1 MRAVQF
7 WRRDLVRKLLI
18 GLAVLVVVIVAAAFV
33 GPLFV
38 PVDSIKADIAQ
49 EVAKA
54 TGRNIVIDGDLNF
67 RILPAPGVSATQV
80 RLSNTSAG
88 SAPDM
93 LRLKAAAVEVALFPL
108 IAGNIQI
115 TRIVLSQPDILLEK
129 YADGTNNWT
138 FAPAPDAPSGTP
150 GGGNGATTDDADG
163 SQAPAVR
170 FDNVVIEGGTLVFKT
185 PDSTERVEDINVSL
199 GAASL
204 KGPFRADGT
213 VSARGI
219 SIGVDAAIGELAQ
232 DRATPVNLKISTGG
246 AEIGYSGVL
255 AGAPDAARLS
265 GQIEVRAEDLSALIA
280 AVSGGP
286 APSVLKGKPL
296 EMNGTLSASQNSI
309 SIDDL
314 ALRLGDDSATG
325 AINMAL
331 GDIPSVALVLNLAQ
345 LDLDRFLATTPKAA
359 GEGSEAS
366 GNAPARSSKSSAK
379 TAPGPTPGGLD
390 FALPTG
396 FSATLETKIDAV
408 VYRGGVVR
416 QVLLNTE
423 LTDGSVTISQA
434 AAQFP
439 GGANASVIGFVSTT
453 DAIPKFEGQAEL
465 SADDFRALLQWA
477 GVDVATVPQDRLRK
491 MTGSV
496 SFDATPG
503 NVTLTDIDVSVDVSR
518 MRGSVAIAVR
528 ERLGFGIGLSLDK
541 VNVDAYLPVPATQVS
556 DGPTAKPAPD
566 GSATGDKTTDGDAGS
581 AGLAA
586 LNTFDAIL
594 QLKVGEVVLRDQRL
608 SGINLDAT
616 LQGGSLELRD
626 MSVESFAGANASVNG
641 RIDGL
646 ASAPK
651 ADVTIKLDSRD
662 GDRLLALADVDAPV
676 KLGATRL
683 NGTLQGDLQN
693 LVVDVTLDAM
703 GASMRTAGSLGV
715 LAMPPRYDVQLDI
728 EHPDAAKFAA
738 RVRGEDGVGGPKLGA
753 LVASAS
759 VRGDLTASDI
769 DTKVGIGP
777 GEISAR
783 GRLTNLVS
791 GSPLGNLAI
800 NASHPDMVAFARL
813 LAPDY
818 SPSKTDLGPFALK
831 TDLALAANA
840 MTLANLEGNAGPV
853 GFKGSANIDTDGPR
867 PRVVATLET
876 GEIVVD
882 WFLPAQKGAG
892 AVNSRSGGASTS
904 GAATSRGSASPTGGK
919 RWSREPIELSGL
931 RAADA
936 DIKLSSPAITY
947 TNIRVDQPRLSIKLD
962 DGVLDLTELSGNAF
976 GGGFNMTGQVAAGD
990 VPTMRYAMRV
1000 ENADAAKFVGEGA
1013 SGERGV
1019 MSVLDLLF
1027 PVSDVK
1033 LASGR
1038 LGADLDVTSR
1048 GRSEFEMISNLA
1060 GEAAMR
1066 FTDAVVEGIDVC
1078 QISDQLD
1085 RLNGIE
1091 GFLGLA
1097 SSGRGGQTKIA
1108 NFDGRFDL
1116 ANGIATLP
1124 QQQINAECAAVAFSG
1139 TTNLP
1144 AWTVDIQARA
1154 GFPAHPEFADIV
1166 VEQKGPLDAPNT
1178 RLVNINEI
1186 NQFIVSKAA
1195 GSILRKLLPGGNQK
1209 QAPPA
1214 ADGSTSQQPQTKK
1227 PEDQFRNLL
1236 ESLLRGR

>member
-1 MRAVQF
+1 M
-7 WRRDLVRKLLI
+7 RKLLI
-18 GLAVLVVVIVAAAFV
+18 GLAVLAVVVVAVAFA
-33 GPLFV
+33 GPLLV
-38 PVDSIKADIAQ
+38 PADSVKADIAR

-54 TGRNIVIDGDLNF
+54 TGRNLSIDGSLKF
-67 RILPAPGVSATQV
+67 RILPAPGVSARDV
-80 RLSNTSAG
+80 RLSNAADG

-108 IAGNIQI
+108 ITGNIQVS
-115 TRIVLSQPDILLEK
+115 RVVLSEPDILLET

-138 FAPAPDAPSGTP
+138 FEPAPDGSSGAP
-150 GGGNGATTDDADG
+150 GGNNAATADASGAG
-163 SQAPAVR
+163 SQTPAVR
-170 FDNVVIEGGTLVFKT
+170 LDNVVIEGGTLVYRT
-185 PDSTERVEDINVSL
+185 PESVERVEDINVSL

-204 KGPFRADGT
+204 KGPFRAEGM
-213 VSARGI
+213 VSARGFR
-219 SIGVDAAIGELAQ
+219 IGVDAAIGELAA
-232 DRATPVNLKISTGG
+232 DRATPVNLKVSTGG
-246 AEIGYSGVL
+246 AEIGYSGAL

-265 GQIEVRAEDLSALIA
+265 GQIEVRAEDLSTLVA
-280 AVSGGP
+280 AASDGP
-286 APSVLKGKPL
+286 APAALQGKPL
-296 EMNGTLSASQNSI
+296 ELTGTLAASQEAI

-314 ALRLGDDSATG
+314 VLRLGDDSATG
-325 AINMAL
+325 AVDVVL
-331 GDIPSVALVLNLAQ
+331 GDIPSAAVVINLAQ
-345 LDLDRFLATTPKAA
+345 LDLDRLLATTPIAA
-359 GEGSEAS
+359 GAGGGSGEGAPAQGSEAPNK
-366 GNAPARSSKSSAK
+366 G
-379 TAPGPTPGGLD
+379 TPGPASEGAG

-396 FSATLETKIDAV
+396 ISATLETKIDVV

-416 QVLLNTE
+416 QVLLNAE
-423 LTDGSVTISQA
+423 LADGSVTVSQA

-439 GGANASVIGFVSTT
+439 GGANASVIGFASTV
-453 DAIPKFEGQAEL
+453 DAAPKFEGQAEL
-465 SADDFRALLQWA
+465 SADDFRAFLQWA
-477 GVDVATVPQDRLRK
+477 GIDVATVPQDRLRK
-491 MTGSV
+491 MAGSV
-496 SFDATPG
+496 SIDATPE

-518 MRGSVAIAVR
+518 MRGGVAIAVR
-528 ERLGFGIGLSLDK
+528 ERLGLGIGLSLDK
-541 VNVDAYLPVPATQVS
+541 VNVDAYLPAAATQAS
-556 DGPTAKPAPD
+556 PAS
-566 GSATGDKTTDGDAGS
+566 GETTSGGDASAGS
-581 AGLAA
+581 GGKPDNADAGPAGLAA
-586 LNTFDAIL
+586 LNAFDAIL

-626 MSVESFAGANASVNG
+626 MSVESLAGANASVSG
-641 RIDGL
+641 RVDGL
-646 ASAPK
+646 SGAPK
-651 ADVTIKLDSRD
+651 ADVKINLDARD
-662 GDRLLALADVDAPV
+662 GDRLLALAGVEVPA
-676 KLGATRL
+676 KLGATKL
-683 NGTLQGDLQN
+683 NGSLQGDMQN
-693 LVVDVTLDAM
+693 LVVDLTLNAM

-715 LAMPPRYDVQLDI
+715 LAVPPRYDVKLDVN
-728 EHPDAAKFAA
+728 HPDAAGFAA
-738 RVRGEDGVGGPKLGA
+738 RMRGGDGAGGPELGA
-753 LVASAS
+753 LAASISA
-759 VRGDLTASDI
+759 RGDLTASDI
-769 DTKVGIGP
+769 DANVGVGP

-783 GRLTNLVS
+783 GRLTDLAS

-800 NASHPDMVAFARL
+800 NAAHPDMVAFARL

-818 SPSKTDLGPFALK
+818 RPSKSDLGPFALK
-831 TDLALAANA
+831 TDLTLAANT

-853 GFKGSANIDTDGPR
+853 GFKGGANVDTDGPR
-867 PRVVATLET
+867 PNVSANLET

-882 WFLPAQKGAG
+882 WFLPAQA
-892 AVNSRSGGASTS
+892 GGASSASS
-904 GAATSRGSASPTGGK
+904 GRGSSAAGASAGRGPGARADAQ

-962 DGVLDLTELSGNAF
+962 DGVMDLTELSGKAF
-976 GGGFNMTGQVAAGD
+976 GGGFNMTGHVAAGD

-1000 ENADAAKFVGEGA
+1000 ENADAAKFLGDGA

-1038 LGADLDVTSR
+1038 LGANLDVTSR

-1060 GEAAMR
+1060 GKGAMR

-1097 SSGRGGQTKIA
+1097 TSGRGGQTKVA

-1116 ANGIATLP
+1116 ANGVATLP

-1144 AWTVDIQARA
+1144 AWTVNIRARA
-1154 GFPAHPEFADIV
+1154 GFPAHPEFAGV
-1166 VEQKGPLDAPNT
+1166 VIEQTGPLDAPNT
-1178 RLVNINEI
+1178 RLVNVNEI
-1186 NQFIVSKAA
+1186 NQFIVGKAA
-1195 GSILRKLLPGGNQK
+1195 GSILRKLLPGATREQS
-1209 QAPPA
+1209 PPA
-1214 ADGSTSQQPQTKK
+1214 TEGSTSQQPAPSK

-1236 ESLLRGR
+1236 EGLIRGR

>member
-1 MRAVQF
+1 M
-7 WRRDLVRKLLI
+7 RKLLI
-18 GLAVLVVVIVAAAFV
+18 GIAVLVVVVVAAAFV
-33 GPLFV
+33 GPLFI
-38 PVDSIKADIAQ
+38 PADSIKADIAR

-54 TGRNIVIDGDLNF
+54 TGRNLAIDGTLKF
-67 RILPAPGVSATQV
+67 RILPAPGVSATGV
-80 RLSNTSAG
+80 RLSNAQDG

-93 LRLKAAAVEVALFPL
+93 LRLKAAAIEVALVPL
-108 IAGNIQI
+108 ITGNIQVS
-115 TRIVLSQPDILLEK
+115 RIVLSQPDILLET

-138 FAPAPDAPSGTP
+138 FAPAPDASPDSADGPGTGASG
-150 GGGNGATTDDADG
+150 DAGG

-170 FDNVVIEGGTLVFKT
+170 LDNVVIEDGALVFRT
-185 PDSTERVEDINVSL
+185 PDSIERVEDINVSL

-204 KGPFRADGT
+204 QGPFRADGM
-213 VSARGI
+213 VRARGF
-219 SIGVDAAIGELAQ
+219 SIGVDAAIGELAL

-246 AEIGYSGVL
+246 AEIGYSGAL

-265 GQIEVRAEDLSALIA
+265 GQLEVRAEDLSALIA
-280 AVSGGP
+280 AASDGP
-286 APSVLKGKPL
+286 PPAALKGKPL
-296 EMNGTLSASQNSI
+296 EMNGTLTASQESI

-314 ALRLGDDSATG
+314 SLRLGDDSATG
-325 AINMAL
+325 AVNVSL
-331 GDIPSVALVLNLAQ
+331 GDIPAAALVLNLTQ
-345 LDLDRFLATTPKAA
+345 LDLDRLLATPPDAA
-359 GEGSEAS
+359 ATGGGPAGDPS
-366 GNAPARSSKSSAK
+366 ARSGGGDVKSSQDA
-379 TAPGPTPGGLD
+379 ASNGPG

-408 VYRGGVVR
+408 VFRGGVVR

-423 LTDGSVTISQA
+423 LADGSLTISQA

-439 GGANASVIGFVSTT
+439 GGANASVIGFVSTV
-453 DAIPKFEGQAEL
+453 DASPKFEGQGEL
-465 SADDFRALLQWA
+465 SADDFRAFLQWA

-496 SFDATPG
+496 SIAATPE

-518 MRGSVAIAVR
+518 MRGGVAIAVR
-528 ERLGFGIGLSLDK
+528 ERLGFGVGLSVDK
-541 VNVDAYLPVPATQVS
+541 VNVDAYLPVP
-556 DGPTAKPAPD
+556 TARETN
-566 GSATGDKTTDGDAGS
+566 ATGAPSGGSTGNAQAGGKATDSGAGS
-581 AGLAA
+581 NGLAA
-586 LNTFDAIL
+586 LNAFDAIL

-626 MSVESFAGANASVNG
+626 MSVESLAGANASVTG
-641 RIDGL
+641 RVDGL
-646 ASAPK
+646 ASAPS
-651 ADVTIKLDSRD
+651 ADVRINLDARD
-662 GDRLLALADVDAPV
+662 GDRLLALAGVDTPV
-676 KLGATRL
+676 KLGATKL
-683 NGTLQGDLQN
+683 NGTLQGDMQN
-693 LVVDVTLDAM
+693 LEVDLTLDAM
-703 GASMRTAGSLGV
+703 GASLRTAGSLGV
-715 LAMPPRYDVQLDI
+715 LAVPPRYDVQMDI
-728 EHPDAAKFAA
+728 DHPDAARFAA
-738 RVRGEDGVGGPKLGA
+738 RLRGEDGAGGPRLGA
-753 LVASAS
+753 LAARVSA
-759 VRGDLTASDI
+759 RGDLAASDVDATI
-769 DTKVGIGP
+769 GVGP

-783 GRLTNLVS
+783 GRLTNLAS
-791 GSPLGNLAI
+791 ASPLGNLAI
-800 NASHPDMVAFARL
+800 DATHPDMVAFARL

-818 SPSKTDLGPFALK
+818 NPSKSDLGPFALK

-853 GFKGSANIDTDGPR
+853 GFKGSANVTTDGPR
-867 PRVVATLET
+867 PNVVASLDT

-882 WFLPAQKGAG
+882 WFLPAQKGSAS
-892 AVNSRSGGASTS
+892 AASNSRSGAAGAPGAS
-904 GAATSRGSASPTGGK
+904 ASRGSVAPAGSQ

-931 RAADA
+931 RTADA

-947 TNIRVDQPRLSIKLD
+947 TNIRVDQPRLAIALD
-962 DGVLDLTELSGNAF
+962 DGVLDLTELSGKAF

-1000 ENADAAKFVGEGA
+1000 ENADAAKFLGDGA

-1048 GRSEFEMISNLA
+1048 GRSELEMISNLA
-1060 GEAAMR
+1060 GKGAMR

-1078 QISDQLD
+1078 QISNQLD

-1097 SSGRGGQTKIA
+1097 TSGRGGQTKIA
-1108 NFDGRFDL
+1108 NFEGRFDL

-1124 QQQINAECAAVAFSG
+1124 QQQINADCAAVAFSG

-1144 AWTVDIQARA
+1144 AWTVDIRARA
-1154 GFPAHPEFADIV
+1154 GFPAYPEFAGVV

-1178 RLVNINEI
+1178 RLVNVNEI
-1186 NQFIVSKAA
+1186 NQFIVGKAA
-1195 GSILRKLLPGGNQK
+1195 GSILRKLLPGGNQE

-1214 ADGSTSQQPQTKK
+1214 TDGNTTQQPAPSK

-1236 ESLLRGR
+1236 EGLIRGR

>member
-1 MRAVQF
+1 
-7 WRRDLVRKLLI
+7 VRKLLI

-38 PVDSIKADIAQ
+38 PADSIKADIAR

-54 TGRNIVIDGDLNF
+54 TGRDLSIDGSLKF
-67 RILPAPGVSATQV
+67 RILPAPGVSAKGV
-80 RLSNTSAG
+80 RLSNAADG

-108 IAGNIQI
+108 ITGNIQI
-115 TRIVLSQPDILLEK
+115 SRVVLSEPDILLEK

-138 FAPAPDAPSGTP
+138 FEPVPDAPSDTSGSDV
-150 GGGNGATTDDADG
+150 TDSDSAG
-163 SQAPAVR
+163 SQVPAVR
-170 FDNVVIEGGTLVFKT
+170 LDNVVIEGGTLVFQT

-204 KGPFRADGT
+204 KGPFRADGM
-213 VSARGI
+213 VSARGF
-219 SIGVDAAIGELAQ
+219 SIGVDAAIGELAA

-246 AEIGYSGVL
+246 AEIGYSGAL
-255 AGAPDAARLS
+255 AGTPDAARLS

-280 AVSGGP
+280 AVSDGP
-286 APSVLKGKPL
+286 APAALKGKPL
-296 EMNGTLSASQNSI
+296 EMNGTLAASQEAI

-325 AINMAL
+325 AVDVAL
-331 GDIPSVALVLNLAQ
+331 GDTPSAALVLNLAQ
-345 LDLDRFLATTPKAA
+345 LDLDRLLATAPSAA
-359 GEGSEAS
+359 GSGGGSGNGVPAGRSDSSKKDAPDPASEGS
-366 GNAPARSSKSSAK
+366 
-379 TAPGPTPGGLD
+379 T

-423 LTDGSVTISQA
+423 LADGSVTISQA

-439 GGANASVIGFVSTT
+439 GGANASVIGFVSTA
-453 DAIPKFEGQAEL
+453 DAAPKFEGQAEL
-465 SADDFRALLQWA
+465 SADDFRAFLQWA

-491 MTGSV
+491 MVGSV
-496 SFDATPG
+496 SIDATPQ

-518 MRGSVAIAVR
+518 LRGGVAIAVR
-528 ERLGFGIGLSLDK
+528 ERLGFGVGLSLDK
-541 VNVDAYLPVPATQVS
+541 VNVDAYLPVPAAQAPNSTGAPTS
-556 DGPTAKPAPD
+556 GSAANTGSGGDAAETDAGPT
-566 GSATGDKTTDGDAGS
+566 
-581 AGLAA
+581 GLAA

-616 LQGGSLELRD
+616 LQGGNLELRD
-626 MSVESFAGANASVNG
+626 MSVESLAGANASVVG
-641 RIDGL
+641 RVDGL
-646 ASAPK
+646 SGAPK
-651 ADVTIKLDSRD
+651 ADVKINLDARD
-662 GDRLLALADVDAPV
+662 GDRLLALAGVDVPA
-676 KLGATRL
+676 KLGATKL
-683 NGTLQGDLQN
+683 NGTLQGDMQN
-693 LVVDVTLDAM
+693 LVVDLTLDAM
-703 GASMRTAGSLGV
+703 GASLRTAGTLGV
-715 LAMPPRYDVQLDI
+715 LAVPPRYDVQLDI
-728 EHPDAAKFAA
+728 NHPDAARFAA
-738 RVRGEDGVGGPKLGA
+738 RVRGEDGAGVSKLGA
-753 LVASAS
+753 LAASARA
-759 VRGDLTASDI
+759 RGDLAASDI
-769 DTKVGIGP
+769 DAKIGVGP
-777 GEISAR
+777 GEVSAR
-783 GRLTNLVS
+783 GRLTNLAS

-800 NASHPDMVAFARL
+800 NATHPDMVAFARL

-818 SPSKTDLGPFALK
+818 KPSKSDLGPFALK
-831 TDLALAANA
+831 TNLALAANT

-853 GFKGSANIDTDGPR
+853 GFKGSANVDTDGPR
-867 PRVVATLET
+867 PNVVASLET

-882 WFLPAQKGAG
+882 WFLPAQKGTTAS
-892 AVNSRSGGASTS
+892 NSRAGGASVPGASS
-904 GAATSRGSASPTGGK
+904 GRGSASSAGGQ

-962 DGVLDLTELSGNAF
+962 DGVLDLTELSGKAF

-1000 ENADAAKFVGEGA
+1000 ENADAAKFLGEGA

-1060 GEAAMR
+1060 GKGAMR
-1066 FTDAVVEGIDVC
+1066 FTDTVVEGIDVC

-1097 SSGRGGQTKIA
+1097 SSGRGGQTRIA
-1108 NFDGRFDL
+1108 NFDGKFDL
-1116 ANGIATLP
+1116 AKGIATLP
-1124 QQQINAECAAVAFSG
+1124 QQQINADCAAVAFSG

-1144 AWTVDIQARA
+1144 AWTVDIRARA
-1154 GFPAHPEFADIV
+1154 GFPAHPEFAGVV

-1178 RLVNINEI
+1178 RLVNVNEI
-1186 NQFIVSKAA
+1186 NQFIVGKAA
-1195 GSILRKLLPGGNQK
+1195 GSILRKLLPGGNQE

-1214 ADGSTSQQPQTKK
+1214 AEGTTPQQPAPKK

-1236 ESLLRGR
+1236 EGLIRGR